1 MREIK
6 FRGKRIDSNEWVF
19 FSLHDLA
26 MNVGTVRAFGLVRTD
41 TISQYTGLKDKNGLE
56 IYDGDILA
64 YTVLEDRSD
73 GVDGIFEVKWFE
85 QGWYEPF
92 GNSDEYD
99 EYRPWSN
106 PSEDAEVVGNIYQ
119 TPEIL
124 KADELTKLIAGY
136 EARLQEG
143 GLGLFAEEI
152 IREDL
157 KKARSE
163 LDELEK
169 GGDN

>member
-1 MREIK
+1 MT
-6 FRGKRIDSNEWVF
+6 KR
-19 FSLHDLA
+19 
-26 MNVGTVRAFGLVRTD
+26 
-41 TISQYTGLKDKNGLE
+41 
-56 IYDGDILA
+56 
-64 YTVLEDRSD
+64 
-73 GVDGIFEVKWFE
+73 
-85 QGWYEPF
+85 
-92 GNSDEYD
+92 
-99 EYRPWSN
+99 
-106 PSEDAEVVGNIYQ
+106 
-119 TPEIL
+119 
-124 KADELTKLIAGY
+124 DELTKLIAGY